1 MGDSET
7 GLSRLDKKFIHEL
20 RALIV
25 SRLDDPGLT
34 VDSLGKEL
42 GLSRVQLFRKT
53 KALLGGGTNDLI
65 LNLRLEKACTLL
77 RNPDL
82 TVAEI
87 ADQTGFASQSYFST
101 VFKARFGASPKDWRL
116 VKT

>member
-1 MGDSET
+1 MEA
-7 GLSRLDKKFIHEL
+7 I
-20 RALIV
+20 
-25 SRLDDPGLT
+25 
-34 VDSLGKEL
+34 GKEM

-65 LNLRLEKACTLL
+65 LNIRLEKACALL

-87 ADQTGFASQSYFST
+87 ADQTGFTSQSYFST
-101 VFKARFGASPKDWRL
+101 VFKTRFGVSPKDWRL
-116 VKT
+116 VKS